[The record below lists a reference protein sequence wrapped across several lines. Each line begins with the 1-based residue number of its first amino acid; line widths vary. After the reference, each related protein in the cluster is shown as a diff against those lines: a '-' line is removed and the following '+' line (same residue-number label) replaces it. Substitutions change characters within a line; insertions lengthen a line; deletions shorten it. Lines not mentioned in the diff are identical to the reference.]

1 MVGVVDGR
9 YRAGNHQASALGD
22 FDDLT
27 SRRPRMSR
35 IGRATSAN
43 ALLVDT
49 MVALALAA
57 LSLITFAPG
66 ARDLGPTGALT
77 AVLLLL
83 ESLPL
88 ILRRRYPLAVVL
100 LVVGATIFHIAITPE
115 GQELTAGLGLLVAIY
130 TAGERLERPTSIALA
145 ALTGAIVAA
154 QFVGRGGLPAGLQ
167 SLIQTELIL
176 AVAWLVGDV
185 SRVRGLYT
193 QTLELQTELLHR
205 EREERARR
213 AVLEER
219 ERIARELH
227 DVVAHHVSVIVI
239 QAGGALRAMERRPVE
254 ARTALEAIETT
265 GRQAL
270 TEMRRFLGMLGE
282 GEMQEPM
289 PGLDR
294 LDELLEHVR
303 SAGMPVELT
312 VQGRRRPLDPGL
324 ELSAYRI
331 IQEGLTNSLKHAGGG
346 RARVTVQFQPNALEI
361 AIEDERAPGTSPAVE
376 PAHDGRGLVG
386 MRERVAMFRGTFAA
400 QPTRTGFRV
409 TARLPVEDG
418 GPAR

>member
-1 MVGVVDGR
+1 
-9 YRAGNHQASALGD
+9 
-22 FDDLT
+22 
-27 SRRPRMSR
+27 MSR
-35 IGRATSAN
+35 IGRAVSAN

-49 MVALALAA
+49 AVAVSLAA
-57 LSLITFAPG
+57 LSLVSLASG
-66 ARDLGPTGALT
+66 ARGVGPAGALT
-77 AVLLLL
+77 VVLLLL

-100 LVVGATIFHIAITPE
+100 TVISATIVHIAVTPE
-115 GQELTAGLGLLVAIY
+115 GQELDSGLGFLVAMY
-130 TAGERLERPTSIALA
+130 TAGERLERPTSLALV

-154 QFVGRGGLPAGLQ
+154 QFIGRGGFPEGLQ

-176 AVAWLVGDV
+176 VVAWLVGDV

-193 QTLELQTELLHR
+193 QTLEKQTELLHR

-239 QAGGALRAMERRPVE
+239 QAGGAMRALERRPVE
-254 ARTALEAIETT
+254 ARTALEAIEST

-270 TEMRRFLGMLGE
+270 IEMRRFLGMLGE
-282 GEMQEPM
+282 GGVQEPM

-294 LDELLEHVR
+294 LGDLLEHIR
-303 SAGMPVELT
+303 SAGLPVELI
-312 VQGRRRPLDPGL
+312 VEGHPRQLDPGL

-346 RARVTVQFQPNALEI
+346 QARVTVRYQPNALEI
-361 AIEDERAPGTSPAVE
+361 SIEDERQPGESPDVE

-400 QPTRTGFRV
+400 QPTTTGFRV
-409 TARLPVEDG
+409 TARLPVEDAG
-418 GPAR
+418 SAV